1 MQIPVSR
8 GYLYDRILS
17 HPDYPSIA
25 SITDTLDGLG
35 IDNAAL
41 VADKEKIIEL
51 PVPFLALGYAKN
63 ESFTIVNDM
72 LTFLRSAGF
81 KDWNGIVVVGERP
94 ALWSRKENSA
104 WLEKEKRKMEL
115 FQWVI
120 AACSLFVVAMIVF
133 NFSWLTCILL
143 LSSGAGLFVSTLLVQ
158 QDLGYASPIAD
169 QLCAAGKNIDCSA
182 VTNSKGARLPFGF
195 QWSEAGIIYFSSLFL
210 ILFIFLLTGNIAA
223 LGILSVFSFLSLFF
237 TFYSLYYQWRIVR
250 KWCMLCLLTL
260 IVLWIQAAVLFSAGF
275 FPAFGASTASGL
287 MQVTFI
293 ILFTGTLWL
302 LLCKPLL
309 VDNKKLRNKNFE
321 LLRFRNNPAIFEAL
335 LKQQTVVDTT
345 PFENDLQLGN
355 ASAPVQIIIA
365 CNPYCGPCAKA
376 HEQLDSLLGNN
387 DIGLTI
393 RFTIHADNKEDRR
406 TKAVEYILQ
415 CIPEK
420 ENYNP
425 EYKRQLLHDWFH
437 YMDLDK
443 FSKEY
448 TPERENN
455 VDDML
460 LQFDEWTKEAKI
472 EATPTVF
479 INGFK
484 LPVQYSINDLVGIIN
499 VWNINTGSAIQLE
512 KY

>member
-1 MQIPVSR
+1 M
-8 GYLYDRILS
+8 GYLKDRLLS

-25 SITDTLDGLG
+25 SITDTLDDLG
-35 IDNAAL
+35 IDNAAM
-41 VADKEKIIEL
+41 VVDKEKVIEL

-63 ESFTIVNDM
+63 ESFTIVNDT

-143 LSSGAGLFVSTLLVQ
+143 LSSFAGLFISALLMQ
-158 QDLGYASPIAD
+158 QELGYTNPIAEK
-169 QLCAAGKNIDCSA
+169 LCGVGENTDCST
-182 VTNSKGARLPFGF
+182 VTTSKGAKLPFGF
-195 QWSEAGIIYFSSLFL
+195 SWADVGVVYFSSLCL
-210 ILFIFLLTGNIAA
+210 SLSISILTGNSADVKGV
-223 LGILSVFSFLSLFF
+223 LPLVSVLSLPF
-237 TFYSLYYQWRIVR
+237 TIYSVYYQWKVVG
-250 KWCMLCLLTL
+250 KWCTLCLLIL
-260 IVLWIQAAVLFSAGF
+260 AVLWTQAVGLFSAGF
-275 FPAFGASTASGL
+275 FPAFGASIANGL

-321 LLRFRNNPAIFEAL
+321 LLRFRNNPGIFEAL

-345 PFENDLQLGN
+345 PFKNDLQLGN
-355 ASAPVQIIIA
+355 ASAPVQIIVA

-376 HEQLDSLLGNN
+376 HEQLDSLLENK
-387 DIGLTI
+387 DIGLTV
-393 RFTIHADNKEDRR
+393 RFTIHADNMEDRR
-406 TKAVEYILQ
+406 IKAAEYILQ

-425 EYKRQLLHDWFH
+425 EYKRQLLHDWFR

-443 FSKEY
+443 FSIEY
-448 TPERENN
+448 ILERENN